1 MNHTN
6 SITALRSLK
15 SNWKFVKGSKGRD
28 LKLQITIENTE
39 SGSQLRANALLDSGA
54 TGSCINR
61 EFVKKNHLTVRT
73 LPIKMPVYNAD
84 GTLNADGSIEGF
96 TEVRMIVGDHAERIE
111 LAVTNL
117 GSTDIFLGLD
127 WLRFHNPSI
136 DWTESLITFDRC
148 PDKCGYNPWW
158 TNPEEPSF
166 NHLKEEERL
175 FIFDWEGYI
184 HNHGHLRAV
193 NTETIT
199 EAYVTKHP
207 AVFNKH
213 GFDELPERRP
223 WDHAIELT
231 PGAKPV
237 DCKVY
242 PLSRLEQ
249 KALDEFLEENLRSGR
264 IRPSSSPMAS
274 PFFFVKKKDGTHL
287 EKTPIARDSMK
298 LPEALQVAW
307 RSIGTLGIPETLETC
322 PKF

>member
-1 MNHTN
+1 
-6 SITALRSLK
+6 
-15 SNWKFVKGSKGRD
+15 
-28 LKLQITIENTE
+28 
-39 SGSQLRANALLDSGA
+39 
-54 TGSCINR
+54 
-61 EFVKKNHLTVRT
+61 
-73 LPIKMPVYNAD
+73 MPVYNAD

-136 DWTESLITFDRC
+136 DWTESLITFDHF

-274 PFFFVKKKDGTHL
+274 PFFFVKKKDGTL
-287 EKTPIARDSMK
+287 QPVQDYRK
-298 LPEALQVAW
+298 LNEMMV
-307 RSIGTLGIPETLETC
+307 
-322 PKF
+322 KN